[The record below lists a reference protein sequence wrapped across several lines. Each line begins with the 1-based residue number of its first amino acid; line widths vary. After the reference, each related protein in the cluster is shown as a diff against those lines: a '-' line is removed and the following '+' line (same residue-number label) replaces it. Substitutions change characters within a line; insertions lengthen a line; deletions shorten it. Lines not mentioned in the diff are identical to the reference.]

1 MKFGGGALV
10 IAAGLLVLWLAVS
23 GKLSNMSAAWAT
35 LNGDAGTNLTVS
47 SALPSAATPSGFPA
61 EAFPTLSLLADTVA

>member
-35 LNGDAGTNLTVS
+35 LNGSKGTDLAV
-47 SALPSAATPSGFPA
+47 SALPSTAPPSGFPP
-61 EAFPTLSLLADTVA
+61 EAFPTLSLLPDSVA